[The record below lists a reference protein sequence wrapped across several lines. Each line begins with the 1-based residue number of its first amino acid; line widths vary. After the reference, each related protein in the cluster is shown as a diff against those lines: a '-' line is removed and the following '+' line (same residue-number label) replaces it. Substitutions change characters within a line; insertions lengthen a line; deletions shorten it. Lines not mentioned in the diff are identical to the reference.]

1 MGPDLAER
9 GVYRSLLAFA
19 AAMWNKA
26 PKMIQAMRE
35 RGISVPQLR
44 PEEMAD
50 LVGYLY
56 SVKYFAQAGDPER
69 GRRRVRDKGC
79 LDCHSLNG
87 RGGRAAGDIAEVR
100 GLSSPAAV
108 IAALWNHTLLN
119 DETGGLVVSW
129 PVFRSGEMADLVAF
143 LQSLEMSPNGVK
155 RDGSG
160 C

>member
-1 MGPDLAER
+1 
-9 GVYRSLLAFA
+9 
-19 AAMWNKA
+19 MWNKA
-26 PKMIQAMRE
+26 PQMIQAMRQ

-50 LVGYLY
+50 LVGYFY

-87 RGGRAAGDIAEVR
+87 RGGTAAGDIAEVR

-119 DETGGLVVSW
+119 DEAGGQVVSW
-129 PVFRSGEMADLVAF
+129 PMFRRGEMADLAAF
-143 LQSLEMSPNGVK
+143 LQSLERLP
-155 RDGSG
+155 DGG
-160 C
+160 